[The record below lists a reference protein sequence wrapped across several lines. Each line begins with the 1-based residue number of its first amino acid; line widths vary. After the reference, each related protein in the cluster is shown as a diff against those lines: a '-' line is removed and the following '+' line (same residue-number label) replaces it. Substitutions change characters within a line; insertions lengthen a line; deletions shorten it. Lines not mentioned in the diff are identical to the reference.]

1 MESKL
6 QIDVLGPIESSQY
19 MLCKLYVDGAA
30 TRILMHETDY
40 DRLVREGFFVRDGR
54 TKDSAGVLNTSRV
67 YISSTDSND

>member
-1 MESKL
+1 MESKS

-19 MLCKLYVDGAA
+19 MLYKLYVDGAA

-67 YISSTDSND
+67 YTSSTDSND